1 MGLNFRKCDKKF
13 LKIFDCP
20 ILVRWIWEAYCELFQ
35 NCHDQN
41 KKAFVLPPLLFP
53 QSLLEVHLNNMGQ
66 SKPKFVFSQI

>member
-1 MGLNFRKCDKKF
+1 MGLNFKKCDKNF

-41 KKAFVLPPLLFP
+41 KKGFFKLFWT
-53 QSLLEVHLNNMGQ
+53 QFHMN
-66 SKPKFVFSQI
+66 